1 MQINKRLMI
10 IAGGTWQVP
19 LVKKAKELGCFVVN
33 SNLYED
39 SPGFKYA
46 DVTAVAD
53 VRDKEKNLQIAMQN
67 HIDGVVT
74 DQSDIAVPT
83 VAYVADQL
91 KLPSIGQSYA
101 KLFTDKFEM
110 RKFCRDHG
118 FLYPEY
124 KKCECAEEILG
135 FLEKLGKKIIIKPID
150 SQSSRGVR
158 TITMADKDKIGEYF
172 NDAGQYSDDKKSI
185 IAERY
190 IEGTEFTVDGIKTP
204 NGHVTVCI
212 SQKKHF
218 DYNKSIAS
226 ELFFSNI
233 NEKYDYEKLGHT
245 NNRLIDATGLPY
257 GLTHAEY
264 KFENG
269 EYILIEMAARGG
281 GTKIASH
288 IVPLMSG
295 VDNYKYL
302 ICHALGI
309 DAGDKIQID
318 PSYKNRCAVL
328 KFLDFEVTGRPVK
341 EIYGLDEVKQ
351 IPQVIDIGLDFQPG
365 DIICRAEDDRS
376 RAGYYIAYG
385 ESEKELRDLM
395 EKVEATIKVIS

>member
-67 HIDGVVT
+67 HRDGVVT

-150 SQSSRGVR
+150 SQSSRGVH
-158 TITMADKDKIGEYF
+158 TITMADKDKI
-172 NDAGQYSDDKKSI
+172 
-185 IAERY
+185 
-190 IEGTEFTVDGIKTP
+190 
-204 NGHVTVCI
+204 
-212 SQKKHF
+212 
-218 DYNKSIAS
+218 
-226 ELFFSNI
+226 
-233 NEKYDYEKLGHT
+233 
-245 NNRLIDATGLPY
+245 
-257 GLTHAEY
+257 
-264 KFENG
+264 
-269 EYILIEMAARGG
+269 
-281 GTKIASH
+281 
-288 IVPLMSG
+288 
-295 VDNYKYL
+295 
-302 ICHALGI
+302 
-309 DAGDKIQID
+309 
-318 PSYKNRCAVL
+318 
-328 KFLDFEVTGRPVK
+328 
-341 EIYGLDEVKQ
+341 
-351 IPQVIDIGLDFQPG
+351 
-365 DIICRAEDDRS
+365 
-376 RAGYYIAYG
+376 
-385 ESEKELRDLM
+385 
-395 EKVEATIKVIS
+395 